1 VMTMAEEQP
10 EGVVGLANAIAA
22 LRDELIRAWSSG
34 QERRLRFKPAPVELT
49 LQVAL
54 TSAGKGRAGI
64 RWWLVELGGEMS
76 RESVVTQTLKL
87 RLDPVMY
94 DEQGQPT
101 EVLIYDVDAEA
112 DRLRSDDHLRD
123 PE

>member
-1 VMTMAEEQP
+1 MADEQP

-34 QERRLRFKPAPVELT
+34 QERSLRFKPAPVELT
-49 LQVAL
+49 LQVVL

-64 RWWLVELGGEMS
+64 RWWLVELGGEVS

-87 RLDPVMY
+87 SLDPVMY
-94 DEQGQPT
+94 DEQGQPK
-101 EVLIYDVDAEA
+101 EVLIHDVDADA
-112 DRLRSDDHLRD
+112 DRLRSDGLLRD